1 MRQNPDVQDVVIID
15 ITSENDKRLIAYITP
30 QLTDDKIT
38 TLRDY
43 LKQKL
48 PNYMI
53 PSAFVSLQQ
62 FPKTPSNKIDR
73 KSLPIIDITPSN
85 VAYVLPSN
93 EIEHQILSIWKQVLN
108 VQNLSIHDNFFEVGG
123 HSLLVI
129 KVHSL
134 LQLDYPCLLYT
145 SPSPRD

>member
-53 PSAFVSLQQ
+53 PSAL
-62 FPKTPSNKIDR
+62 
-73 KSLPIIDITPSN
+73 
-85 VAYVLPSN
+85 
-93 EIEHQILSIWKQVLN
+93 
-108 VQNLSIHDNFFEVGG
+108 
-123 HSLLVI
+123 
-129 KVHSL
+129 
-134 LQLDYPCLLYT
+134 
-145 SPSPRD
+145 